1 MNPEKVFAMELV
13 LIGAALADGRLS
25 EMVVNRVNPEFM
37 TTDMTRE
44 AFAAIVHKDRPT
56 IERFLNR
63 IHVNLG
69 DDEMSRQFYDP
80 KMEVAVVEQDHLLQ
94 LLDTEVEVELVV
106 IVLQDMDQ
114 HLHKETH

>member
-69 DDEMSRQFYDP
+69 DDEMAIDAVFRTVVQSADARLRALLGEAESVIEWND
-80 KMEVAVVEQDHLLQ
+80 KRMEERANAKAEG
-94 LLDTEVEVELVV
+94 
-106 IVLQDMDQ
+106 
-114 HLHKETH
+114 